1 MEPDPRPPL
10 PGPRTGSRCPAGD
23 EPDANA
29 LPAAASAL
37 RVRPRDVLVLAA
49 LAFGVHLLLPQVGEI
64 ERTFDNLSRTQWELL
79 APLLGLTALSY
90 PAAAAALLGASD
102 RPLGLGCTTAVALA
116 SSFTSRLAPSGLG
129 GAGLQVVYLQ
139 HAGTAR
145 AAAVGQVSLNMVAG
159 AVVHVLALLTV
170 SLLVGRASLPGVGLP
185 EHGPVL
191 LGVLAALVVLGAAVA
206 VLAARRAPVE
216 RQLARVGTVVAR
228 AAREFLLALRDPRR
242 ALLLL
247 GGSAGVT
254 AAYAAAFAVSL
265 AACSVHLHPA
275 AVAFVFLTGSAV
287 AAAAPTPGGLGA
299 LEAALVAGLS
309 TFSVPVNAAVSGV
322 LLFRAATFWLPI
334 LPGFISYRFLRR
346 RHAV

>member
-1 MEPDPRPPL
+1 
-10 PGPRTGSRCPAGD
+10 
-23 EPDANA
+23 
-29 LPAAASAL
+29 
-37 RVRPRDVLVLAA
+37 VRPRDVLVLAA

-64 ERTFDNLSRTQWELL
+64 GRTVDNLSRTRWELL
-79 APLLGLTALSY
+79 APLLGLTALTY

-145 AAAVGQVSLNMVAG
+145 AAAVGQVTLNMVAG

-191 LGVLAALVVLGAAVA
+191 LGVLAALVVLGAA
-206 VLAARRAPVE
+206 LGARRAPVE
-216 RQLARVGTVVAR
+216 RQLARVGTAVAR
-228 AAREFLLALRDPRR
+228 AAREFLLAVRDPRR

-254 AAYAAAFAVSL
+254 ATYAAAFAVSL

-309 TFSVPVNAAVSGV
+309 TFSVPVNTAVSGV

>member
-1 MEPDPRPPL
+1 MQPEPRPPL

-23 EPDANA
+23 EADANA

-37 RVRPRDVLVLAA
+37 RVRPREVLVLAA
-49 LAFGVHLLLPQVGEI
+49 LGFGVHLLLPQLGEI
-64 ERTFDNLSRTQWELL
+64 ERTVDNLSRTQWELL

-159 AVVHVLALLTV
+159 AVVHVLALLTA
-170 SLLVGRASLPGVGLP
+170 SLLVGRASPPGVGLP

-191 LGVLAALVVLGAAVA
+191 LGVLAALVILGAA
-206 VLAARRAPVE
+206 LAARRAPVE
-216 RQLARVGTVVAR
+216 RQLARVGAAVAR

-254 AAYAAAFAVSL
+254 ATYAAAFAVSL